1 MKPARFHC
9 VSLSLRVVFF
19 WTILRKPE
27 SELVKQALR
36 AQQILPV
43 KNYGWLKVCDD
54 LVEYD
59 INLSESEISMS
70 KKSTFK
76 RLIDSKVR
84 EASRKYLTQLKNKHS
99 KSNGLT
105 TYKLQTYLTSNAL
118 TTEKKQLLFKPRT
131 RTYNCKAN
139 FRNQYGQNINCSI
152 CGFEDN
158 QQHLLFCSRTTANVD
173 IDGVTYSDIFGTLQK
188 QVKVIKFLMKVTRN
202 RKIIIENSFI
212 MGSQVHL

>member
-1 MKPARFHC
+1 MRKVFSCVITTPTEAYYLETGALPLRFIIAARRLLFY
-9 VSLSLRVVFF
+9 

-99 KSNGLT
+99 KSIGLT
-105 TYKLQTYLTSNAL
+105 TYKLQTSNAL
-118 TTEKKQLLFKPRT
+118 TTEERQLLFKIRT

-139 FRNQYGQNINCSI
+139 FKKQYGQNINCSI

-158 QQHLLFCSRTTANVD
+158 QQHLLFCSRTTEDVD
-173 IDGVTYSDIFGTLQK
+173 IVGVTH
-188 QVKVIKFLMKVTRN
+188 
-202 RKIIIENSFI
+202 
-212 MGSQVHL
+212 SQQ